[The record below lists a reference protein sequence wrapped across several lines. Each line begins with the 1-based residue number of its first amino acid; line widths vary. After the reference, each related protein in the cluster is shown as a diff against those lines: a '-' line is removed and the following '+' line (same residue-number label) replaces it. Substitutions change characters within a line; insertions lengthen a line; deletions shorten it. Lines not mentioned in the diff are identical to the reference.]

1 MSLYL
6 LYIFIYLS
14 IYLPTYLS
22 IYLLYQSMVYGN
34 EARSDPWALGHFP
47 KAQWPKGKVMQL
59 ALHVVTLKEA
69 GYIFLQMEE
78 NGGWEVDG
86 YIKHGALRS
95 GNVLIARKLD
105 VMCAWPM
112 MLGGRVNT
120 LFWFVWGPW
129 NMLLTSNVGTQ
140 NLPDQMGTPELGTI
154 PGGVYP
160 LVNVYI
166 AIENG
171 PVFIVDLP
179 ILIACWIFPVR
190 FLFMFTRPG
199 NICWFIYEP

>member
-1 MSLYL
+1 
-6 LYIFIYLS
+6 
-14 IYLPTYLS
+14 
-22 IYLLYQSMVYGN
+22 
-34 EARSDPWALGHFP
+34 
-47 KAQWPKGKVMQL
+47 
-59 ALHVVTLKEA
+59 
-69 GYIFLQMEE
+69 
-78 NGGWEVDG
+78 
-86 YIKHGALRS
+86 
-95 GNVLIARKLD
+95 
-105 VMCAWPM
+105 
-112 MLGGRVNT
+112 
-120 LFWFVWGPW
+120 
-129 NMLLTSNVGTQ
+129 MLLTSNVGTQ

-171 PVFIVDLP
+171 PVLIVDLP